1 MDGVAE
7 KVGVWSSHVTDSI
20 PAPAHAQSGRADR
33 SPVSTVLIGLTDPRP
48 SHPVSPGGGGAGFSV
63 SIGIGINSPQR

>member
-48 SHPVSPGGGGAGFSV
+48 SHPVSEKSCRTVPCSQHVHGCSHRA
-63 SIGIGINSPQR
+63 